1 MFMCGILK
9 NWKRKGGKTFF
20 SCFLNN
26 SLFSNENPT
35 HFLGWSMWFRL
46 LISLYPSWFSLS
58 LGKKPN
64 LTKQNQTVLKFPAG
78 IVSFKIFI
86 FIWIVLLLILE
97 AFSLQHLV
105 CLFLSLLKDVGEMSF
120 MPRNSGTVKCL
131 GTFGT
136 DCYWLWSNRKGIVI
150 YFWKRKG
157 DDDLTFELTKLRK
170 LNQIWKYILSQNS
183 HQFKNH
189 LECERDNWEQRLCFS
204 QS

>member
-1 MFMCGILK
+1 
-9 NWKRKGGKTFF
+9 
-20 SCFLNN
+20 
-26 SLFSNENPT
+26 
-35 HFLGWSMWFRL
+35 MWFRL

-64 LTKQNQTVLKFPAG
+64 QTKQNQTVLKFPAG

-97 AFSLQHLV
+97 AFSLQRLV

-136 DCYWLWSNRKGIVI
+136 DCY
-150 YFWKRKG
+150 
-157 DDDLTFELTKLRK
+157 
-170 LNQIWKYILSQNS
+170 
-183 HQFKNH
+183 
-189 LECERDNWEQRLCFS
+189 
-204 QS
+204 